1 LEEVMKQRLL
11 WYLAPPQDMMKVLK
25 KVFR

>member
-1 LEEVMKQRLL
+1 MKQRLL

-25 KVFR
+25 KIFR